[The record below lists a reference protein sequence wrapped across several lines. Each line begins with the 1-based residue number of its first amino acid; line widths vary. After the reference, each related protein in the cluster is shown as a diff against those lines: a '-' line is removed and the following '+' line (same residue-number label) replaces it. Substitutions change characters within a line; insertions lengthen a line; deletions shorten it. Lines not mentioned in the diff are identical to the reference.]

1 MTFFLKENDQIF
13 PFHFYF
19 SHLQKNSCLARIF
32 SGYLGLARIP
42 QKLVIHFNSK
52 LISPSM

>member
-52 LISPSM
+52 LIRPSM